1 MADDYFT
8 KAEKIKQKVRNL
20 DWEKKIKLLEKD
32 FEDKKFS
39 KEEFL
44 DKKRQVY
51 SEVLDQM
58 SEINQEKM
66 KLNKDHSAEPIEDDY
81 LSDEDLEIFQE
92 QLTPFQ
98 YMSLTKDYLGEF
110 DSQDIVFSDDFRK
123 FENLENFVHWECVK
137 KIEKLRIHNNYFSC
151 EFMDKNELVIK
162 DIACLNELSKLE
174 ELVFDDEGNLGDRIK
189 VDYFSSKQLSNIKQL
204 EIHGLWDLSFLQN
217 SFSDNHNI
225 YETLE
230 IIKNDLKT
238 LERAV
243 YSGSIEATTSTN
255 EQSNIELDSN
265 SEDVL
270 TRHLLKLSEVE
281 DQFRQLTNKFE
292 EINFKLDKL
301 SNRLSKIQADNQIR
315 FQDIESAITSGA
327 ITTQLSSKPKTDSK
341 SEILP
346 GSSQP
351 QDLGSIS
358 YKDTE
363 TSETS
368 QQIQSVNTTAT
379 VLTETFQAE
388 EKILPQELSPKKQYE
403 FATSFLKVGD
413 YSTAERAFREFVLSN
428 SEHELAGSA
437 QYWYAETFRI
447 RQLYTDAA
455 SAYLEGYQKYPKGNK
470 APINLLKLG
479 VSMVQIGEK
488 DQGCKMING
497 VELQYPKANQSVIQK
512 AKYESKKFEC
522 IKEDS

>member
-1 MADDYFT
+1 MRFIA
-8 KAEKIKQKVRNL
+8 
-20 DWEKKIKLLEKD
+20 KLTLIIL
-32 FEDKKFS
+32 FS
-39 KEEFL
+39 
-44 DKKRQVY
+44 
-51 SEVLDQM
+51 
-58 SEINQEKM
+58 
-66 KLNKDHSAEPIEDDY
+66 LN
-81 LSDEDLEIFQE
+81 F
-92 QLTPFQ
+92 F
-98 YMSLTKDYLGEF
+98 
-110 DSQDIVFSDDFRK
+110 
-123 FENLENFVHWECVK
+123 N
-137 KIEKLRIHNNYFSC
+137 
-151 EFMDKNELVIK
+151 
-162 DIACLNELSKLE
+162 
-174 ELVFDDEGNLGDRIK
+174 
-189 VDYFSSKQLSNIKQL
+189 
-204 EIHGLWDLSFLQN
+204 N
-217 SFSDNHNI
+217 SFADNHNI

-243 YSGSIEATTSTN
+243 YSGSIDMNTPSN
-255 EQSNIELDSN
+255 ENTNIELDSN

-315 FQDIESAITSGA
+315 FQDIETTISSGEITK
-327 ITTQLSSKPKTDSK
+327 QLTSKPKTESK
-341 SEILP
+341 NEILP

-363 TSETS
+363 TSEAS
-368 QQIQSVNTTAT
+368 QQIQSVDTTAS
-379 VLTETFQAE
+379 VVTETFQTE
-388 EKILPQELSPKKQYE
+388 EKILPQDLTPKKQYE

-413 YSTAERAFREFVLSN
+413 YSTAEIAFREFVLSN
-428 SEHELAGSA
+428 SKHELAGSA

-455 SAYLEGYQKYPKGNK
+455 SAYLEGYQKYPKGTK

-497 VELQYPKANQSVIQK
+497 VALQYPKANQSVIQK

>member
-1 MADDYFT
+1 MRFT
-8 KAEKIKQKVRNL
+8 L
-20 DWEKKIKLLEKD
+20 KLI
-32 FEDKKFS
+32 FI
-39 KEEFL
+39 
-44 DKKRQVY
+44 
-51 SEVLDQM
+51 VLF
-58 SEINQEKM
+58 N
-66 KLNKDHSAEPIEDDY
+66 
-81 LSDEDLEIFQE
+81 
-92 QLTPFQ
+92 
-98 YMSLTKDYLGEF
+98 
-110 DSQDIVFSDDFRK
+110 
-123 FENLENFVHWECVK
+123 
-137 KIEKLRIHNNYFSC
+137 
-151 EFMDKNELVIK
+151 
-162 DIACLNELSKLE
+162 
-174 ELVFDDEGNLGDRIK
+174 
-189 VDYFSSKQLSNIKQL
+189 
-204 EIHGLWDLSFLQN
+204 LSFLQN

-243 YSGSIEATTSTN
+243 YSGSIEINGSSN
-255 EQSNIELDSN
+255 EQSNIELDNN

-315 FQDIESAITSGA
+315 FQDIESSISSGES
-327 ITTQLSSKPKTDSK
+327 TTQLSSKPKTDVTK
-341 SEILP
+341 SEVLP

-351 QDLGSIS
+351 QDLGTIS

-368 QQIQSVNTTAT
+368 QQIQSVDTTAT
-379 VLTETFQAE
+379 VVTETFQAE
-388 EKILPQELSPKKQYE
+388 EKILPQDLSPEKQYE

-455 SAYLEGYQKYPKGNK
+455 SAYLEGYQKYPKGTK

>member
-1 MADDYFT
+1 MRLLLKLIILNIIF
-8 KAEKIKQKVRNL
+8 VFNL
-20 DWEKKIKLLEKD
+20 LI
-32 FEDKKFS
+32 
-39 KEEFL
+39 
-44 DKKRQVY
+44 
-51 SEVLDQM
+51 
-58 SEINQEKM
+58 IN
-66 KLNKDHSAEPIEDDY
+66 
-81 LSDEDLEIFQE
+81 
-92 QLTPFQ
+92 
-98 YMSLTKDYLGEF
+98 
-110 DSQDIVFSDDFRK
+110 
-123 FENLENFVHWECVK
+123 
-137 KIEKLRIHNNYFSC
+137 
-151 EFMDKNELVIK
+151 
-162 DIACLNELSKLE
+162 
-174 ELVFDDEGNLGDRIK
+174 
-189 VDYFSSKQLSNIKQL
+189 
-204 EIHGLWDLSFLQN
+204 N
-217 SFSDNHNI
+217 SFADSHNI

-243 YSGSIEATTSTN
+243 YSGSIEVENKEISSSDL
-255 EQSNIELDSN
+255 EIDPN

-281 DQFRQLTNKFE
+281 TQFRELTNKFE

-301 SNRLSKIQADNQIR
+301 SNRLSKIQADNQVR
-315 FQDIESAITSGA
+315 FQDIESTLSSASVIGSESSSK
-327 ITTQLSSKPKTDSK
+327 LSSKPKIDQNK
-341 SEILP
+341 VLP

-363 TSETS
+363 TTDTS
-368 QQIQSVNTTAT
+368 QQIQSVETTASI
-379 VLTETFQAE
+379 VTENFQSE
-388 EKILPQELSPKKQYE
+388 EKILPQDASPEKQYE

-413 YSTAERAFREFVLSN
+413 YTTAERAFREFVLSN
-428 SEHELAGSA
+428 TDHELAGSA

-455 SAYLEGYQKYPKGNK
+455 SAYLEGYQKYPKGKK

-497 VELQYPKANQSVIQK
+497 VELQYPNANQSVIQK

-522 IKEDS
+522 IKQDS

>member
-1 MADDYFT
+1 MRFT
-8 KAEKIKQKVRNL
+8 L
-20 DWEKKIKLLEKD
+20 KLIL
-32 FEDKKFS
+32 
-39 KEEFL
+39 
-44 DKKRQVY
+44 
-51 SEVLDQM
+51 
-58 SEINQEKM
+58 I
-66 KLNKDHSAEPIEDDY
+66 I
-81 LSDEDLEIFQE
+81 IF
-92 QLTPFQ
+92 
-98 YMSLTKDYLGEF
+98 
-110 DSQDIVFSDDFRK
+110 
-123 FENLENFVHWECVK
+123 N
-137 KIEKLRIHNNYFSC
+137 
-151 EFMDKNELVIK
+151 
-162 DIACLNELSKLE
+162 
-174 ELVFDDEGNLGDRIK
+174 
-189 VDYFSSKQLSNIKQL
+189 
-204 EIHGLWDLSFLQN
+204 LSFLQN

-243 YSGSIEATTSTN
+243 YSGSIEIKTS
-255 EQSNIELDSN
+255 SNDDSNVKIDSN

-270 TRHLLKLSEVE
+270 TRHLLKLSEIE

-315 FQDIESAITSGA
+315 FQDIETAMSSGEL
-327 ITTQLSSKPKTDSK
+327 TTKLSSKPKKDLK

-351 QDLGSIS
+351 QDLGTIS

-368 QQIQSVNTTAT
+368 QKIQSVDTTAT
-379 VLTETFQAE
+379 VVTETFQAE
-388 EKILPQELSPKKQYE
+388 EKILPQDISPKKQYE

>member
-1 MADDYFT
+1 MRFT
-8 KAEKIKQKVRNL
+8 
-20 DWEKKIKLLEKD
+20 
-32 FEDKKFS
+32 
-39 KEEFL
+39 
-44 DKKRQVY
+44 
-51 SEVLDQM
+51 
-58 SEINQEKM
+58 
-66 KLNKDHSAEPIEDDY
+66 
-81 LSDEDLEIFQE
+81 
-92 QLTPFQ
+92 
-98 YMSLTKDYLGEF
+98 
-110 DSQDIVFSDDFRK
+110 
-123 FENLENFVHWECVK
+123 
-137 KIEKLRIHNNYFSC
+137 
-151 EFMDKNELVIK
+151 
-162 DIACLNELSKLE
+162 SKLII
-174 ELVFDDEGNLGDRIK
+174 LILF
-189 VDYFSSKQLSNIKQL
+189 Y
-204 EIHGLWDLSFLQN
+204 LSFLQN

-243 YSGSIEATTSTN
+243 YSGSIEVKTSSN
-255 EQSNIELDSN
+255 EQSNIELNSN

-315 FQDIESAITSGA
+315 FQDIESSISSGEST
-327 ITTQLSSKPKTDSK
+327 IQLSSKPKTDVTK

-351 QDLGSIS
+351 QDLGTIS

-368 QQIQSVNTTAT
+368 QQIQSVDTTAT
-379 VLTETFQAE
+379 VVTETFQAE
-388 EKILPQELSPKKQYE
+388 EKILPQDLSPEKQYE

-455 SAYLEGYQKYPKGNK
+455 SAYLEGYQKYPKGTK

>member
-1 MADDYFT
+1 MMLIF
-8 KAEKIKQKVRNL
+8 
-20 DWEKKIKLLEKD
+20 KLVILKL
-32 FEDKKFS
+32 
-39 KEEFL
+39 FL
-44 DKKRQVY
+44 I
-51 SEVLDQM
+51 L
-58 SEINQEKM
+58 
-66 KLNKDHSAEPIEDDY
+66 
-81 LSDEDLEIFQE
+81 
-92 QLTPFQ
+92 
-98 YMSLTKDYLGEF
+98 
-110 DSQDIVFSDDFRK
+110 
-123 FENLENFVHWECVK
+123 NFVF
-137 KIEKLRIHNNYFSC
+137 I
-151 EFMDKNELVIK
+151 
-162 DIACLNELSKLE
+162 
-174 ELVFDDEGNLGDRIK
+174 
-189 VDYFSSKQLSNIKQL
+189 NISL
-204 EIHGLWDLSFLQN
+204 A
-217 SFSDNHNI
+217 DNHNI

-243 YSGSIEATTSTN
+243 YSGSIEVKASTN
-255 EQSNIELDSN
+255 DSSVSNLDQN

-281 DQFRQLTNKFE
+281 DQFRELTNKFE

-301 SNRLSKIQADNQIR
+301 STRVSKIQADNQIR
-315 FQDIESAITSGA
+315 FQDIETNISSGN
-327 ITTQLSSKPKTDSK
+327 ISSVENQLSSKPKTDEQK
-341 SEILP
+341 VLP

-351 QDLGSIS
+351 QDLGTIS

-363 TSETS
+363 TNETS
-368 QQIQSVNTTAT
+368 QQIQSVDTTASI
-379 VLTETFQAE
+379 VTETFQSE
-388 EKILPQELSPKKQYE
+388 EKILPQDLNPVEQYE

-428 SEHELAGSA
+428 PDHELAGSA

-455 SAYLEGYQKYPKGNK
+455 SAYLEGYQKYPKGKK

-497 VELQYPKANQSVIQK
+497 VELQYPNANQSVIQK

-522 IKEDS
+522 IKQDS

>member
-1 MADDYFT
+1 MKF
-8 KAEKIKQKVRNL
+8 KFKIIML
-20 DWEKKIKLLEKD
+20 KLL
-32 FEDKKFS
+32 FLFS
-39 KEEFL
+39 FG
-44 DKKRQVY
+44 
-51 SEVLDQM
+51 
-58 SEINQEKM
+58 
-66 KLNKDHSAEPIEDDY
+66 
-81 LSDEDLEIFQE
+81 IFN
-92 QLTPFQ
+92 
-98 YMSLTKDYLGEF
+98 
-110 DSQDIVFSDDFRK
+110 FS
-123 FENLENFVHWECVK
+123 
-137 KIEKLRIHNNYFSC
+137 Y
-151 EFMDKNELVIK
+151 
-162 DIACLNELSKLE
+162 A
-174 ELVFDDEGNLGDRIK
+174 
-189 VDYFSSKQLSNIKQL
+189 
-204 EIHGLWDLSFLQN
+204 
-217 SFSDNHNI
+217 DNHNI

-243 YSGSIEATTSTN
+243 YSGSIDISQTTDENSK
-255 EQSNIELDSN
+255 IELDSN

-315 FQDIESAITSGA
+315 FQDIETAISSSETSTITS
-327 ITTQLSSKPKTDSK
+327 IPKTDTP
-341 SEILP
+341 EVLP

-363 TSETS
+363 TTETS
-368 QQIQSVNTTAT
+368 QQIQSVDTTAS
-379 VLTETFQAE
+379 VVTEDFQTE
-388 EKILPQELSPKKQYE
+388 EKILPQDLSPKKQYQ